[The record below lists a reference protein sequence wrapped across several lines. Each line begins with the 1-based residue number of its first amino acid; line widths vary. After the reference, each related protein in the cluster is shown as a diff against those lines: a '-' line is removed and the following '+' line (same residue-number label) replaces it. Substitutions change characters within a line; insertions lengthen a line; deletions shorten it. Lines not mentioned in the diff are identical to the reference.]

1 MKKICI
7 LCIAVILLCFAV
19 LTNWDTIR
27 MWIPTDF
34 SETELVK
41 ESENNTRYYYNTLT
55 QDGKIAYSG
64 ILAQIRNHPEEI
76 EIPPLDEEEFH
87 KMFQALSYDNPELLC
102 MQNESRI
109 ISRGAKAYFAPQY
122 VCDEQTC
129 EAHAEQ
135 LESELQKILLGVQSE
150 WNDYQTE
157 LYFHDTICAR
167 MAYETADDTVGY
179 TTYDALILGRA
190 VCEGYARSMQLLC
203 NHAGIPNYL
212 VTGIGTERDSES
224 QGHMW
229 NVVTV
234 AGQNYYVDATW
245 DDMDSESISRFSHAF
260 FNVSEED
267 VRYTHTEILPADNR
281 CIYSQYNYFTYESL
295 QFSEYNSA
303 AKARLTD
310 IMESVIA
317 RGEDTFEI
325 RFSDRQIFDAAT
337 ADLID
342 DSEIYGLAQ
351 KADRNYMRK
360 HPDIMYVYDE
370 QMLTVQFAFV

>member
-267 VRYTHTEILPADNR
+267 VRYTHTEILPEDNR

>member
-7 LCIAVILLCFAV
+7 LCIVFMLICLAV
-19 LTNWDTIR
+19 LMNLDTVR
-27 MWIPTDF
+27 LWIPTDF
-34 SETELVK
+34 SETELLK
-41 ESENNTRYYYNTLT
+41 ASESNTRYYYNTLT
-55 QDGKIAYSG
+55 QDGKIAYSN
-64 ILAQIRNHPEEI
+64 ILAQICNHPEEI

-122 VCDEQTC
+122 VCDAQTC
-129 EAHAEQ
+129 EAHTEQ
-135 LESELQKILLGVQSE
+135 LEAELQKILIGVQAG

-157 LYFHDTICAR
+157 LYFHDTICER

-179 TTYDALILGRA
+179 TTYDALISGRA

-203 NHAGIPNYL
+203 NRAGIPNYL

-229 NVVTV
+229 NVVAI
-234 AGQNYYVDATW
+234 AGQNYYVDTTW

-267 VRYTHTEILPADNR
+267 VQYTHTDILPENNR
-281 CIYSQYNYFTYESL
+281 CIYSQYNYFTYEAL
-295 QFSEYNSA
+295 QFSEYNPA

-310 IMESVIA
+310 IMKSVIA
-317 RGEDTFEI
+317 RGENTFEI
-325 RFSDRQIFDAAT
+325 RFSDRQTFDAAT

-351 KADRNYMRK
+351 NANRNYMRK
-360 HPDIMYVYDE
+360 HPDIMYVCDE
-370 QMLTVQFAFV
+370 QMLTVQFVFV

>member
-34 SETELVK
+34 SETELVN

-267 VRYTHTEILPADNR
+267 VRYTHTEILPEDNR